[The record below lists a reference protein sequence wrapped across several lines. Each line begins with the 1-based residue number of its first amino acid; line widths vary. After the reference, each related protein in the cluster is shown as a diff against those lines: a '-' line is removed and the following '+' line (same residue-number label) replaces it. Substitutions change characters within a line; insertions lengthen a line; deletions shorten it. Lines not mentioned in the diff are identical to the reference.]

1 MYLISDKSAWN
12 LDSENGGGKVRL
24 GGQAS
29 LFFPILLQQYP
40 PPPPL
45 SIMNEVTLSTQLKP
59 VWIQD
64 KNTGHGYA
72 LAAPGGVWTLI
83 FAIGQIENLTFL
95 I

>member
-1 MYLISDKSAWN
+1 
-12 LDSENGGGKVRL
+12 
-24 GGQAS
+24 
-29 LFFPILLQQYP
+29 
-40 PPPPL
+40 
-45 SIMNEVTLSTQLKP
+45 MNEVTLSTQLKP

-72 LAAPGGVWTLI
+72 LAVPGGFWTLI